1 MADALMIYCLVLA
14 GPIAISATESA
25 SDGDFI
31 ELPQGD
37 FDQLSRWG
45 IVRRATEAEEKADK
59 ALKAAEIPPAPLDK
73 GGAEPESESEPELGS
88 AEVEEALPPPK
99 ETAAQKKK
107 RLAEEA
113 EAERL
118 AAEEAAAKEAETE
131 RLAAEEAAA
140 KEAET
145 QNTESVN

>member
-14 GPIAISATESA
+14 GPIAISATENA
-25 SDGDFI
+25 HEGDFI

-37 FDQLSRWG
+37 FDQLSRWS
-45 IVRRATEAEEKADK
+45 IVRRATEAEEQADR
-59 ALKAAEIPPAPLDK
+59 ARKAAEIPTAPFSSAALTDQ
-73 GGAEPESESEPELGS
+73 GEPESESELGS
-88 AEVEEALPPPK
+88 AEAEEALSPPK

-118 AAEEAAAKEAETE
+118 AAEEAAAVE
-131 RLAAEEAAA
+131 AA

>member
-1 MADALMIYCLVLA
+1 MADVLMIYCLVLA

-73 GGAEPESESEPELGS
+73 GGAESESEPELGS

-118 AAEEAAAKEAETE
+118 AAEEAAAGD
-131 RLAAEEAAA
+131 AA

-145 QNTESVN
+145 QNTEPVN

>member
-1 MADALMIYCLVLA
+1 MADVLMIYCLVLA

-59 ALKAAEIPPAPLDK
+59 ARKAAEIPPAPISSAALTDK
-73 GGAEPESESEPELGS
+73 GEPESESEPELGS

-113 EAERL
+113 EAEML
-118 AAEEAAAKEAETE
+118 AAKEAE
-131 RLAAEEAAA
+131 A
-140 KEAET
+140 
-145 QNTESVN
+145 QNTEPIN